1 MKNLPQG
8 FIGVLPIINLK
19 NFLRIAPMK
28 YRYLAVLAASACI
41 NLAPLK
47 VDAQANTVN
56 IMPFGDSITS
66 FGAAPESSYRYW
78 LYVDLTNAH
87 FNNFHFVGSQS
98 GASDGTPANSWPE
111 ENYEGGGDDWTTAT
125 ALSDVGNVVSQSP
138 DIILYE
144 FGDNDYQQ
152 WDPST
157 SRTNIDQTI
166 EGIRASLP
174 NTLIILAIPTHWAAP
189 FDPQARKYMSQ
200 IDTAVHQAY
209 MDEKKAGANVVQVN
223 LASGFSPSGDTL
235 GDGVHPNVKGE
246 KMIAKKFF
254 NALRPRLKKM

>member
-1 MKNLPQG
+1 MKN
-8 FIGVLPIINLK
+8 
-19 NFLRIAPMK
+19 
-28 YRYLAVLAASACI
+28 RYLAVLVASAGI
-41 NLAPLK
+41 SLASLT
-47 VDAQANTVN
+47 VDAQVNTVN

-66 FGAAPESSYRYW
+66 DGSAPESSYRYW

-87 FNNFHFVGSQS
+87 FTNFNFVGSQS
-98 GASDGTPANSWPE
+98 GVSDGTPANSWPE
-111 ENYEGGGDDWTTAT
+111 ESYEGGGNDLTTQW
-125 ALSDVGNVVSQSP
+125 ALGDVGSVVSKSP

-152 WDPST
+152 WAPSI

-174 NTLIILAIPTHWAAP
+174 NTLIILAIPTHWRPAP
-189 FDPQARKYMSQ
+189 GDTQAKKFMSQ
-200 IDTAVHQAY
+200 IDTAVHQAFI
-209 MDEKKAGANVVQVN
+209 DEKRAGANVIQVN
-223 LASGFSPSGDTL
+223 LASGFSPSADTL

-254 NALRPRLKKM
+254 NALRPRLKRM